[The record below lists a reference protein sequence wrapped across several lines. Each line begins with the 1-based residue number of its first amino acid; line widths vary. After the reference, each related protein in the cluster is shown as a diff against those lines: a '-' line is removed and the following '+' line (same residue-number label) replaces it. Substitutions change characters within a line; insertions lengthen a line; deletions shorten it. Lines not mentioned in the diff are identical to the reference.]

1 MWVFTVSSYRH
12 RRRYCCTRYVTLVLH
27 IDLFLTSDK
36 TTVFMELHLRCC
48 FSKIFVSPHNDL
60 FHQTWHLC
68 STFGDLKSISMLTLE
83 SLEKIVKVTF
93 PHFDCDLTVFTLLV
107 YYCTGV
113 DLIQFRYV
121 YIDISPFL
129 WLQCFGSD
137 GKLVIYYCRTQA
149 WGWCSCENFLHPL
162 TMSDAHHLLVGSVF
176 GLFLSLGLTL
186 CLLTLTA
193 WGW

>member
-1 MWVFTVSSYRH
+1 MI
-12 RRRYCCTRYVTLVLH
+12 H
-27 IDLFLTSDK
+27 IDLFLTYFDLILTNIDLFLASDK
-36 TTVFMELHLRCC
+36 TIVFIELHIRCC
-48 FSKIFVSPHNDL
+48 FSKIFVSPHDDI
-60 FHQTWHLC
+60 FHQTWRLC

-93 PHFDCDLTVFTLLV
+93 PHFACDLTVFTLLV
-107 YYCTGV
+107 YYCTGF
-113 DLIQFRYV
+113 DLIQFI
-121 YIDISPFL
+121 YIYISPFL

-149 WGWCSCENFLHPL
+149 WGWYSCENFLHPL
-162 TMSDAHHLLVGSVF
+162 TMSDTHHLLVGSLF
-176 GLFLSLGLTL
+176 GLSLSLWLTL